1 MRKYNLA
8 APLSLLTISI
18 LSSYASAE
26 ELNFDFL
33 QGTDIVPSVLKVD
46 TAFPQGEYFV
56 DVLVN
61 KEKTGRLPLTVSQK
75 EERENMLCLSPEW
88 LNKAGVL
95 FNPQAYQDVFN
106 QTAGCYRLGD
116 KSPTNVNFDYGNQTL
131 NLDIP
136 QAYLL
141 SKTDPIRWDYGVPGG
156 RLKYYA
162 NFNKSSESELSVFGN
177 TELDINLGRWV
188 LSGNMN
194 GSRYA
199 NKTEFTAS
207 DLTLSTAVSQ
217 IQGDFLL
224 GKSNTRT
231 ELFDDFGFYGMAVR
245 SNMNMR
251 PWDARGYAPE
261 INGVASTPSRIT
273 VKQAGYT
280 IYSTV
285 VPAGPYHL
293 NDLRPVGNGD
303 LIVTVEDERGHITE
317 TTYPVSTLP
326 TLLRPGEFE
335 YNVAVGRK
343 NTSDKLNEA
352 FSSGEGTFWLG
363 SLDYGFDTTTIN
375 SALLIHNKYQGAGLG
390 LTQSLGSFGALYI
403 SGNTS
408 LAKYD
413 SGKEL
418 KGNSFSM
425 KYAKSISNQTDLQ
438 LIGYR
443 YRGKEYT
450 EFAHFRASDEADM
463 HLYSPKSRYEA
474 RISHSIN
481 GGYMSASFWQE
492 DYWNMSGK
500 RAGASLSASTMIPGN
515 ISLSL
520 SGSWSQSPDYNRDD
534 YSVSLGLSVP
544 FSLGEQQYYS
554 NNSVGYSR
562 YDGTSFNAGAS
573 ATVNDRFYYSAD
585 TGVTSRGRRN
595 ANASASYA
603 FDAVQ
608 TNMNISQSHNG
619 NGSGNITSVS
629 GGISGSLLATTQTG
643 LLFSKEASG
652 TVGIMHVS
660 DVEGI
665 KFNGSMP
672 TDKNGN
678 AVVWLSEYSDNHI
691 DINMESVP
699 DNLELKNTSVS
710 VVPTE
715 KAIIFREF
723 NAEYVKRYILQVRD
737 RNNKPLTGGN
747 VVTEQGVNAG
757 YITNNGVLLVNLL
770 AKPESLT
777 VSLDNGSTCHIPAK
791 DLKPN
796 SGKVQEVV
804 CE

>member
-1 MRKYNLA
+1 MQKYRVA
-8 APLSLLTISI
+8 ASLSLLPISI
-18 LSSYASAE
+18 ISSYVSAE

-33 QGTDIVPSVLKVD
+33 QGTETIPSVLKTD

-56 DVLVN
+56 DVVVN
-61 KEKTGRLPLTVSQK
+61 KEKTGRLPLVINQ
-75 EERENMLCLSPEW
+75 EEENENMLCLSPEW
-88 LNKAGVL
+88 LSNAGVL
-95 FNPQAYQDVFN
+95 FNPQSYQDVFS
-106 QTAGCYRLGD
+106 QTAGCYRLEK
-116 KSPTNVNFDYGNQTL
+116 KSPTRINFDYGNQTL

-141 SKTDPIRWDYGVPGG
+141 SKTDPVRWDYGIPGG

-162 NFNKSSESELSVFGN
+162 NFNKSSEGELNVFGN
-177 TELDINLGRWV
+177 AELGINLGRWV

-194 GSRYA
+194 GSKYA
-199 NKTEFTAS
+199 DKTEFTAS

-224 GKSNTRT
+224 GKSTTRT
-231 ELFDDFGFYGMAVR
+231 ESFNDFGFYGMSLR
-245 SNMNMR
+245 SNVNMR
-251 PWDARGYAPE
+251 PWDVRGYAPE
-261 INGVASTPSRIT
+261 INGVASTSSRIT

-303 LIVTVEDERGHITE
+303 LVVTVEDERGHITE

-343 NTSDKLNEA
+343 NTSDKLNEV

-363 SLDYGFDTTTIN
+363 SLGYGFDTTTIN

-390 LTQSLGSFGALYI
+390 LTQSLGGFGAFYI

-408 LAKYD
+408 IAKYN

-425 KYAKSISNQTDLQ
+425 KYAKSIGNQTDLQ

-450 EFAHFRASDEADM
+450 EFAQFSASDRETDM

-474 RISHSIN
+474 RVSHNIN
-481 GGYMSASFWQE
+481 GGYLSASFWQE

-500 RAGASLSASTMIPGN
+500 RAGASLGASTMIPGN

-520 SGSWSQSPDYNRDD
+520 NGSWSQSPDYNRDD
-534 YSVSLGLSVP
+534 YSVSLGISVP

-554 NNSVGYSR
+554 NSSVGYSR

-573 ATVNDRFYYSAD
+573 ATVSERFYYSAN
-585 TGVTSRGRRN
+585 TGVNSHGGRN
-595 ANASASYA
+595 VDASASYA

-608 TNMNISQSHNG
+608 TNMNISQSH

-643 LLFSKEASG
+643 FLFSKEASG
-652 TVGIMHVS
+652 TVGIMHVP

-691 DINMESVP
+691 NINMESVP
-699 DNLELKNTSVS
+699 DNLELKNTSLS

-715 KAIIFREF
+715 KAIIYREF

-757 YITNNGVLLVNLL
+757 YIANNGVLLVNLL
-770 AKPESLT
+770 AKPESLK
-777 VSLDNGSTCHIPAK
+777 VSLDNGYTCHIPAK

-796 SGKVQEVV
+796 NGKVQEVV